1 MIRFFLLQNRQG
13 KTRLSKWYVDVPEEE
28 KRKIEGEVYRLT
40 TSRDSKFTNFIEYKM
55 YKLIYRRYAGLYFIM
70 CVETTDNELAIL
82 ENIHLFV
89 EILDNY
95 FGNVCELD
103 LVFNFNK
110 VYAILDEYI
119 VGGEVLETS
128 RAEVLQRMYDF
139 DKTLEKN

>member
-1 MIRFFLLQNRQG
+1 
-13 KTRLSKWYVDVPEEE
+13 
-28 KRKIEGEVYRLT
+28 
-40 TSRDSKFTNFIEYKM
+40 M

-110 VYAILDEYI
+110 VSKKGKLH
-119 VGGEVLETS
+119 TS
-128 RAEVLQRMYDF
+128 QAHV
-139 DKTLEKN
+139 KTTFIHDQCRFTQY